1 VASSVSDFYDRLAPD
16 YHLVYGDHWDDAVRG
31 QGAALD
37 RLIRGVHGDAADVLD
52 CACGIGTQAIGLARH
67 GHRVLGTDISERS
80 LDRARVEA
88 ARLGAAASFAVAD
101 FRDLAT
107 VAETFDVVISCDNA
121 LPHLLDER
129 EIASALQAM
138 RSKLRPGGLLIV
150 SIRDYDKERPA
161 APPPYVVAGPPRR
174 LVVRMHDWDAPDS
187 PLYTVRFFFIT
198 ETDDEWTLAHH
209 SARYRAMTRAELTG
223 AAREARFDDVVWH
236 DAEDVHFHQ
245 PIVTA
250 RA

>member
-1 VASSVSDFYDRLAPD
+1 VASSVREFYDGLAAQ
-16 YHLVYGDHWDDAVRG
+16 YHLVYGDRWDDAVQR

-37 RLIRGVHGDAADVLD
+37 RLIRDLHPEAADVLD

-67 GHRVLGTDISERS
+67 GYRVVGTDISERS

-88 ARLGAAASFAVAD
+88 ARLGASVSFAVAD

-107 VAETFDVVISCDNA
+107 VADSFDVVISCDNA
-121 LPHLLDER
+121 LPHLLDEA
-129 EIASALQAM
+129 EIASALKAM
-138 RSKLRPGGLLIV
+138 KSRLRPGGLAVI
-150 SIRDYDKERPA
+150 SIRDYDAERPP

-198 ETDDEWTLAHH
+198 ETADGWDLAHH
-209 SARYRAMTRAELTG
+209 GARYRAITRAELTA
-223 AAREARFDDVVWH
+223 AAREAGLGDVVWH
-236 DAEDVHFHQ
+236 DADDVGFHQ
-245 PIVTA
+245 PVVTA